1 MPDAVLKLDPTLT
14 DLLHDVLIGLTIEG
28 RHTRQED
35 VGDDTSRPNVT
46 LFIVVLVE
54 NFGSNIIR
62 CSKFFV
68 EISFRIIDERGTEI
82 NDLNLIEFLVLLE
95 KNVFGLKITMDD
107 IGLMAIVDAGKD
119 LLHEDCTITLSE
131 FATLENFIKKF
142 ATLADSTDILESYKP
157 MCSKIIIYLY
167 HIIPKVGILT
177 LSRDSSAFHLQR
189 TRTS

>member
-142 ATLADSTDILESYKP
+142 ATLADFCHEIVALFIFKELVHLDDIWVIDFL
-157 MCSKIIIYLY
+157 
-167 HIIPKVGILT
+167 
-177 LSRDSSAFHLQR
+177 
-189 TRTS
+189 